1 MNNNRK
7 YKELPSLSRLK
18 EILRKTISTAWHINT
33 IHENA
38 INQWLNNFNGSS
50 LYQFKNNH
58 NEAKKLEQRIAL
70 FLLCNF
76 VYYNEQEVK
85 HLMRNMMGKYIH
97 SFFVG
102 KNKKT
107 IEEEEIDRLIKV
119 TSFCSLGNQSE
130 SSSYML
136 YLFRQVND
144 LSKNDFIIKT
154 DCENL
159 VFIDDFSMTGT
170 QAEWYIKDFFK
181 NNPEYKS
188 KNIYILLSISTTEAM
203 DKLKKINGVNNV
215 IACIVMNDTSKAFSD
230 SSIIFQGYSP
240 ELKEQAKTMCTYYGE
255 KILSNED
262 KKDGATPLGYG
273 DCGYLLGTY
282 YNTPNNTLPIIW
294 AEENSWNPIFKR
306 YNKKYVSDNK
316 VRLGGQYV

>member
-1 MNNNRK
+1 MNKIIK

-18 EILRKTISTAWHINT
+18 EILHKTISTAWHINT

-38 INQWLNNFNGSS
+38 IDQWLNNFDGSS
-50 LYQFKNNH
+50 LCHIKHNL

-97 SFFVG
+97 TFFAG
-102 KNKKT
+102 ENKEY
-107 IEEEEIDRLIKV
+107 IDEEEIDRLIKV

-144 LSKNDFIIKT
+144 LSKNDFNIKS

-181 NNPEYKS
+181 EKPEYKL
-188 KNIYILLSISTTEAM
+188 KNISILLSISTKEAM

-215 IACIVMNDTSKAFSD
+215 IACIVMDDTSKVFSD
-230 SSIIFQGYSP
+230 SSIVFQGYSP
-240 ELKEQAKTMCTYYGE
+240 ELKEQAKRMCEYYGDR
-255 KILSNED
+255 ILSNED
-262 KKDGATPLGYG
+262 KKSGATPLGYG
-273 DCGYLLGTY
+273 DCGYLLGAY

-294 AEENSWNPIFKR
+294 SEENLWYPIFKR

-316 VRLGGQYV
+316 IRLGGQYV